1 MSLRTRITLAAGVLI
16 ALLATYFAV
25 KDVDGQQLLLALSS
39 AQYGYVIPALLV
51 AFTGYFARAWRWQL
65 MVDPLKHVPFKRIF
79 PIMIIGFAWNVIIP
93 LRIGEVVRAHLLG
106 VRENISRP
114 ALLATVVV
122 ERVLDGVAVMAL
134 LSLVGWLTPALP
146 AWAVDFTRIALVLFG
161 IALIGLIMLIV
172 SERFTLRLLALFT
185 RLLPQPVAS
194 RVNSLAASFVQGYVA
209 LRSPGHLPLI
219 VLSTILAW
227 FVEIVTYAV
236 LFPAF
241 GLNLAPSIFVSATS
255 FYAVV
260 LNLATLVP
268 SPPGFT
274 GTIEGFGVAA
284 LDVFNINK
292 ASGLSL
298 TVVGHAIQLVVILTL
313 GAWAIR
319 HEGLTL
325 FDLSR
330 EYKENSSATT

>member
-1 MSLRTRITLAAGVLI
+1 
-16 ALLATYFAV
+16 
-25 KDVDGQQLLLALSS
+25 
-39 AQYGYVIPALLV
+39 
-51 AFTGYFARAWRWQL
+51 
-65 MVDPLKHVPFKRIF
+65 
-79 PIMIIGFAWNVIIP
+79 
-93 LRIGEVVRAHLLG
+93 
-106 VRENISRP
+106 
-114 ALLATVVV
+114 
-122 ERVLDGVAVMAL
+122 MAL
-134 LSLVGWLTPALP
+134 LSLVGWLTPILP

-185 RLLPQPVAS
+185 RLLPHAVAA
-194 RVNSLAASFVQGYVA
+194 RVNALAGSFVQGYVA

-227 FVEIVTYAV
+227 CVEIVTYAV

-241 GLNLAPSIFVSATS
+241 SLYLAPSIFVSATS

-298 TVVGHAIQLVVILTL
+298 TVVGHAIQLAVILTL

-330 EYKENSSATT
+330 EYKENSTISG